1 MLTRRNELRSRP
13 AAMPVAAL
21 LNMLL
26 HLAFRLASTSILKA
40 LPICVASGLNALICV
55 DPFWR
60 LEPAEV
66 VSAVERPSLGQKSI
80 FEIHQIFGGGGG
92 GGGKVVSGQR
102 MRKPDSFDLPS
113 NLVSGNTPLWSWCA
127 LWPH

>member
-26 HLAFRLASTSILKA
+26 
-40 LPICVASGLNALICV
+40 GQ
-55 DPFWR
+55 
-60 LEPAEV
+60 
-66 VSAVERPSLGQKSI
+66 AVERPSLGQKSI

-113 NLVSGNTPLWSWCA
+113 NLVSGNTPLWSWPPLTIRDGDSLHQQHLA
-127 LWPH
+127 GVVQAKLP